1 MACEMELETGS
12 SAVEKQISETKTR
25 ETECESQQPSSDKA
39 AILPQVAG
47 TAAGALAQL
56 GIGIIGGF
64 SGVMLP
70 QLTDVGAR
78 DIVLDEHQVALFS
91 SLVYLGAAVGCLVWT
106 LPMAWMGQR
115 WSMLVHLP
123 VFLAASLALAFAPS
137 VWLLQTSRFLLGV
150 SGGVIEAASYSYV
163 TELAHNR
170 VRGKLVGTA
179 DTMRQLGVLIVY
191 ILGST
196 GLSWRKTALICGCV
210 TTIPVGVGLLLLPN
224 SPRWLATR
232 GRMDECKE
240 SLAFFRGAQ
249 YDCSSEMEAII
260 SQTKDDDDDGGRM
273 LQQIRRMKEPQTLKI
288 FGLLAFLMF
297 SVQFTGN
304 IVVVS
309 YVVPIFNAAKVN
321 ISSYMSAIV
330 IATVRI
336 MATVFSLSVVD
347 RLGRRPALI
356 TAFLLCSGSL
366 FLLGTF
372 FFLQK
377 KGVSM
382 GKVSWFPVLMMVVYA
397 FVSCVGHP
405 VLNLV
410 RGELL
415 PTAVR
420 NAANSLLFFIFF
432 CGMFVVS
439 HSYPATVSTLG
450 EEGAFWVYGG
460 VCLVIVAAVVFFIP
474 ETRGK
479 VLENIAEQEQ
489 DVGDYKTRL

>member
-1 MACEMELETGS
+1 M
-12 SAVEKQISETKTR
+12 
-25 ETECESQQPSSDKA
+25 
-39 AILPQVAG
+39 
-47 TAAGALAQL
+47 
-56 GIGIIGGF
+56 
-64 SGVMLP
+64 
-70 QLTDVGAR
+70 
-78 DIVLDEHQVALFS
+78 
-91 SLVYLGAAVGCLVWT
+91 YLGSAVGCLLWT

-115 WSMLVHLP
+115 WSMLVQLP
-123 VFLAASLALAFAPS
+123 VFLAAWLTLAFAPS
-137 VWLLQTSRFLLGV
+137 AWLLQTSRFLLGV

-163 TELAHNR
+163 TELAHSR
-170 VRGKLVGTA
+170 VRGQLVGTA
-179 DTMRQLGVLIVY
+179 DTVRQLGVLMVY
-191 ILGST
+191 SLGSS
-196 GLSWRKTALICGCV
+196 GLSWREAALICGCV

-232 GRMDECKE
+232 GRVDECKE
-240 SLAFFRGAQ
+240 SLAFFRGAR
-249 YDCSSEMEAII
+249 YDCSSEMEAVV
-260 SQTKDDDDDGGRM
+260 SQTNDEDADGGGRM
-273 LQQIRRMKEPQTLKI
+273 LQQIRRMREPQTLRI

-304 IVVVS
+304 IVVLS

-330 IATVRI
+330 IAVVRVV
-336 MATVFSLSVVD
+336 ATVFSLSVVD

-377 KGVSM
+377 RGVSM
-382 GKVSWFPVLMMVVYA
+382 EKVGWFPVLTMMVYT
-397 FVSCVGHP
+397 FVTCVGHP

-432 CGMFVVS
+432 CGMFLAS
-439 HSYPATVSTLG
+439 HSYPATVSALG

-460 VCLVIVAAVVFFIP
+460 VCLIIVAAVALFIP

-479 VLENIAEQEQ
+479 VLENIAGTPDET
-489 DVGDYKTRL
+489 KL